1 MVWAEPRGN
10 MFLFELDSPDPFVVK
25 LVAITNQLKSGMD
38 SGTEKTDWTTDEF
51 LEYLQAN
58 GINLDTTDLYNMIK
72 KPPLQNVISNIQGD
86 TVIFKGHEPA
96 PVTPEMPD
104 QENSQKVVAQ
114 MAQSAM
120 K

>member
-1 MVWAEPRGN
+1 M
-10 MFLFELDSPDPFVVK
+10 
-25 LVAITNQLKSGMD
+25 
-38 SGTEKTDWTTDEF
+38 
-51 LEYLQAN
+51 
-58 GINLDTTDLYNMIK
+58 K
-72 KPPLQNVISNIQGD
+72 KPPLQNVISNKQGD

-96 PVTPEMPD
+96 PVTSPMPD

>member
-1 MVWAEPRGN
+1 

-25 LVAITNQLKSGMD
+25 LIAVTNQLKSDIDNGI
-38 SGTEKTDWTTDEF
+38 EKENWTTDEF
-51 LEYLQAN
+51 LNYLQAN
-58 GINLDTTDLYNMIK
+58 GINLDTTDLYSMIK

-86 TVIFKGHEPA
+86 TVIFKGHEPVA
-96 PVTPEMPD
+96 TTPAMPD

>member
-1 MVWAEPRGN
+1 
-10 MFLFELDSPDPFVVK
+10 
-25 LVAITNQLKSGMD
+25 
-38 SGTEKTDWTTDEF
+38 
-51 LEYLQAN
+51 
-58 GINLDTTDLYNMIK
+58 MIK